1 MDLRKAIETSITIK
15 QEILSD
21 SELLDTVQS
30 IIDLLV
36 IKLSHGARVFWCGN
50 GGSAADA
57 QHLSSELSGRFYKD
71 RLPLNSEALH
81 VNSSYLTAVANDYG
95 FDEVYARALLAKAT
109 NRDVLICLTTS
120 GKSPNILRAIEQ
132 AEKMNVEII
141 CFTGD
146 NGISQTDGIA
156 HLIKIPSS
164 DTPRIQEAHMLLGHI
179 ICEKIEA
186 NIFKG

>member
-1 MDLRKAIETSITIK
+1 MDLRKPIEKSIQLK
-15 QEILSD
+15 QDILSN
-21 SELLDTVQS
+21 SELLGTIQS

-36 IKLSHGARVFWCGN
+36 LKLKNGARIFWCGN

-57 QHLSSELSGRFYKD
+57 QHLSSELSGRFYMD
-71 RLPLNSEALH
+71 RSPLNSEALH
-81 VNSSYLTAVANDYG
+81 VNSSYMTAVANDYG
-95 FDEVYARALLAKAT
+95 FDEVYARALLSKAT
-109 NRDVLICLTTS
+109 DGDVLICLTTS

-132 AEKMNVEII
+132 AKEMKIKII
-141 CFTGD
+141 CLTGKS
-146 NGISQTDGIA
+146 GIRDIEGID

-164 DTPRIQEAHMLLGHI
+164 DTPRIQEAHMLIGHI